1 MSKVVKVGG
10 VEIGGGNK
18 IAIQSMTNVAVKN
31 IDATAEQFKRLQL
44 AGCDIVRVA
53 VPDIDSAKALVTVK
67 PFTTMPVVA
76 DIHYDYRLAIAS
88 MEHGADKIRINPG
101 NMSVEHLKSVVDCAR
116 MHNVPIRIGVNGGS
130 PNKEFLQKYGD
141 KQAALVESLLHY
153 TSVIEKMG
161 FSDIVLSVKSSD
173 VTETIAVNRIVAKR
187 CDYPLHLG
195 VTEAGPSYQGIIKNS
210 VGIGSLLADGI
221 GDTIRISLTDDPVE
235 EVRAAKTLLNAL
247 NLGGGVTFVSCPKC
261 GRCRIDLEKYAKEV
275 YDYVKDIDCRLKI
288 AVMGCEV
295 NGIGECS
302 DADLGMAGG
311 NGKVAFFKKGKVFA
325 TVDECNALPLFFGEI
340 DKLTNEKRN

>member
-53 VPDIDSAKALVTVK
+53 VPDMDSAKALVTVK

-76 DIHYDYRLAIAS
+76 DIHYDYSLAIAS

-130 PNKEFLQKYGD
+130 PHKEFLQKYGD

-221 GDTIRISLTDDPVE
+221 GDTIRISLIKSSFSLFMILF
-235 EVRAAKTLLNAL
+235 AYLFK
-247 NLGGGVTFVSCPKC
+247 FCFW
-261 GRCRIDLEKYAKEV
+261 
-275 YDYVKDIDCRLKI
+275 
-288 AVMGCEV
+288 
-295 NGIGECS
+295 
-302 DADLGMAGG
+302 
-311 NGKVAFFKKGKVFA
+311 KV
-325 TVDECNALPLFFGEI
+325 LPFYYQ
-340 DKLTNEKRN
+340 